1 MAHGRDWMP
10 TRREDVLAMAHAWI
24 NTLPSLKPILEV
36 TDAEISELTEL
47 TEDAE
52 RAQAA
57 WLQNR
62 GDRVLA
68 ARARQAFAALT
79 NFMRTLRRRRFFF
92 YPLTPAQWLSLNLE
106 PPDTT
111 RTEHIEVSEVV
122 EYELRLRNIREILI
136 NFWVKGSENR
146 AKPVGYDG
154 AVIIW
159 QILDEPPDGPHN
171 LTEHTMASRTPHA
184 LEFREEDR
192 GKTVYIALAW
202 QNERGNLGA
211 WSEIQ
216 SAIIP

>member
-1 MAHGRDWMP
+1 MSTDWMP
-10 TRREDVLAMAHAWI
+10 GRREDILAMARQWI
-24 NTLPSLKPILEV
+24 DTLPSLKPLLAV
-36 TDAEISELTEL
+36 TDAEIDELEEL

-62 GDRVLA
+62 GDQVLA
-68 ARARQAFAALT
+68 ARAREAFGRLT
-79 NFMRTLRRRRFFF
+79 TYMRTLRRRRFFN
-92 YPLTPAQWLSLNLE
+92 YPMEPSQWLSLGLR
-106 PPDTT
+106 PPDTV
-111 RTEHIEVSEVV
+111 RTEHIEVPEVV
-122 EYELRLRNIREILI
+122 EFELRLRNIREIVI
-136 NFWVKGSENR
+136 NFWVKGSESR
-146 AKPVGYDG
+146 AKPVTYDG
-154 AVIIW
+154 AVVIW

-216 SAIIP
+216 SAIVP